1 MLSLYEEYQ
10 NIPAEEGDGRSCT
23 LPLDPF
29 FMQEIVARR
38 KGLRC
43 HAMHPAHLPTS
54 GDEAGLRRPGVNQTS
69 EPQFASK
76 NLSDQPKDGNGGF
89 AGSECAAEY

>member
-1 MLSLYEEYQ
+1 MLSLYVEYQ
-10 NIPAEEGDGRSCT
+10 NILAEEGDGRTCN
-23 LPLDPF
+23 LPLDRF

-54 GDEAGLRRPGVNQTS
+54 GDVAGLRRLRVNLTS

-89 AGSECAAEY
+89 AGPECAAEY